1 MDLRYLQIQ
10 LFSKMKIAEFVN
22 SVHVGLGPTLFT
34 IQLFSKMK
42 IADFVN
48 SVHVGLGPTLFT
60 NSAIFI
66 FEL

>member
-1 MDLRYLQIQ
+1 
-10 LFSKMKIAEFVN
+10 MKIAEFVN